1 MSHDKWSMQLKIVL
15 TTNFIEI
22 ISDFNT
28 IRLCVCVCVCVYK
41 SPIKELSF
49 SEEIEPQIIHLQKKG
64 KKKCKLMKLFKEK
77 RPLFLS

>member
-28 IRLCVCVCVCVYK
+28 IRLCVCVYK

-64 KKKCKLMKLFKEK
+64 KKKCKLMKLFMEK
-77 RPLFLS
+77 RALFLS